1 MGDGCVHATSAC
13 DYRHLKK
20 MRLAATIYV
29 ADVNEENVGNILNEY
44 TQEYPHKI
52 VNCCYSGRRSIGR
65 RMTLLFHFRN
75 RMAITSCYET
85 GPIQQP
91 KMLNAR

>member
-44 TQEYPHKI
+44 TQEYPPQD
-52 VNCCYSGRRSIGR
+52 RE
-65 RMTLLFHFRN
+65 LLLQWSAKHWKKDDPSVSLPEPDGNHILLRN
-75 RMAITSCYET
+75 RSNPTA
-85 GPIQQP
+85 QD
-91 KMLNAR
+91 A